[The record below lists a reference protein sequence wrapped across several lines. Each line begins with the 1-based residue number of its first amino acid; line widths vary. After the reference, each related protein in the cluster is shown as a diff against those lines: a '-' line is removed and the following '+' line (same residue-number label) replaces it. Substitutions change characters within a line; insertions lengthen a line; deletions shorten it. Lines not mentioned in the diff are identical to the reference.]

1 MNFPDDGKDSP
12 DNDKFYKW
20 GMFYYN
26 PDDPA
31 IMVDKRF
38 GAGMDFNY
46 ARWQAKVFMAAVLLL
61 LIGSIALPIL
71 L

>member
-1 MNFPDDGKDSP
+1 
-12 DNDKFYKW
+12 
-20 GMFYYN
+20 MFYYN

-31 IMVDKRF
+31 VMVDKRF
-38 GAGMDFNY
+38 GAGVDFNY
-46 ARWQAKVFMAAVLLL
+46 ARWQAKVFMAVILLL